1 MSTDPS
7 TLEGGEKF
15 SREKALP
22 ALPHRSAPLAPAASG
37 RSNEA
42 AGAKPSGPP
51 APPAALRDQVA
62 AAPSSSGPRSGV
74 AGTCG
79 PTRACGVRRGSFLGP
94 APTGHPPGAAPR
106 PQAKPR
112 RLQPP
117 ARSGVL
123 AALESAGPDP
133 RRCGDAVPGVG
144 ERERDLLRWRR
155 ECAVLC
161 LYFYSLNS
169 AESPAFY
176 SNDSPPTHTHTHTH
190 TQTHTSTHTPTHTY
204 LHTDTYIHT
213 PTYTHTHM
221 HTHPHAH
228 THTLVWKS
236 TTLGCLGPGSPLIWI
251 RCTLNLPNS
260 PLSSLS
266 GFSLQRRS
274 LGVGGC
280 MRNACHRDVIPKV
293 RGNHLWS
300 FMKTENSQV
309 SP

>member
-133 RRCGDAVPGVG
+133 RRCGEAVPGVG
-144 ERERDLLRWRR
+144 ERERPS
-155 ECAVLC
+155 APAASVLC
-161 LYFYSLNS
+161 GGSPVPSHGRDPRPLSQTDSARPGRVTPRPPIPHTGAPHWLRSFISRGASLFPARQPIS
-169 AESPAFY
+169 RLPAF
-176 SNDSPPTHTHTHTH
+176 S
-190 TQTHTSTHTPTHTY
+190 
-204 LHTDTYIHT
+204 
-213 PTYTHTHM
+213 
-221 HTHPHAH
+221 
-228 THTLVWKS
+228 
-236 TTLGCLGPGSPLIWI
+236 GS
-251 RCTLNLPNS
+251 
-260 PLSSLS
+260 
-266 GFSLQRRS
+266 
-274 LGVGGC
+274 
-280 MRNACHRDVIPKV
+280 
-293 RGNHLWS
+293 
-300 FMKTENSQV
+300 
-309 SP
+309 